1 VTGGFAS
8 GGEGNTGD
16 VNVGSGLVETWE
28 DAFADLAGVV
38 DGAFGEEDN
47 DLTEFGVGT
56 LGDEEG
62 G

>member
-28 DAFADLAGVV
+28 DAFADLTGVV
-38 DGAFGEEDN
+38 GRAFGKEDN
-47 DLTEFGVGT
+47 NLTEFGVRT
-56 LGDEEG
+56 L
-62 G
+62 